1 MMWSDPCIV
10 GIGGPI
16 THKNNKKT
24 RNMVKKVDISHM
36 LVETDSPYLTPEEKR
51 GEKNTPLN
59 LKYIISKIAQEL
71 DMKEDNVIEITTH
84 NARKLFKI

>member
-1 MMWSDPCIV
+1 MWSDPCIV
-10 GIGGPI
+10 IRVLLKW
-16 THKNNKKT
+16 H
-24 RNMVKKVDISHM
+24 RNLVKKVDISHM

>member
-1 MMWSDPCIV
+1 
-10 GIGGPI
+10 
-16 THKNNKKT
+16 
-24 RNMVKKVDISHM
+24 MVKKVDISHM